1 MKSAIGRLLTLAGA
15 AIVIFSLFIPVIQME
30 FEVPAQ
36 KLGDIV
42 LKPRPVKVESS
53 LYELG
58 DKLSDLEGVKLPE
71 ILDFLWLI
79 FMVLAIINALLAI
92 KPSSP
97 RIFRAFIGILPL
109 AFLVI
114 VVWQTAVNPD
124 LAIGYE
130 GLFEYFMKGFYILL
144 AGTVVLFI
152 GSLMT
157 GGKKKSRRNRA

>member
-1 MKSAIGRLLTLAGA
+1 MTLAGA

-30 FEVPAQ
+30 FELSNESIANLF
-36 KLGDIV
+36 KEN
-42 LKPRPVKVESS
+42 PRIIVESS